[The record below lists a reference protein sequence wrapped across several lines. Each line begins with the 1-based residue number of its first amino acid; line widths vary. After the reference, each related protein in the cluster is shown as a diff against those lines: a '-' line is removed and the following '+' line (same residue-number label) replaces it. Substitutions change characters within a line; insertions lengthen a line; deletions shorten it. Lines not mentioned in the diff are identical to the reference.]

1 MAEDQT
7 QGKDRSRFGWAK
19 AFAGTVA
26 VIAACWGI
34 ITTIDSR
41 REPEREQLRN
51 LSKACGDFES
61 AWTSKVLKEQIAKD
75 VLEPKPAA
83 GPSDQASKQ
92 QQYEDMK
99 ADISGLFDLFYR
111 VMQAYAQIP
120 GDVRGKEVDAAFD
133 GVFSTRYRS
142 DPKFSIEKVGDEMSH
157 GCENL
162 QNVVMKRIR
171 HTYVIPSLH

>member
-7 QGKDRSRFGWAK
+7 QSKDHSRFGWAK
-19 AFAGTVA
+19 ALAGMVA

-34 ITTIDSR
+34 VTTIDSR

-61 AWTSKVLKEQIAKD
+61 ALSVKFMKEEIAKAS
-75 VLEPKPAA
+75 LEPSPQ
-83 GPSDQASKQ
+83 GSPSEQASKQ

-99 ADISGLFDLFYR
+99 VEFSGVVDLFSK
-111 VMQAYAQIP
+111 VIQAYQQIP
-120 GDVRGKEVDAAFD
+120 SDVRGREVDAAFD
-133 GVFSTRYRS
+133 EILNTHSEP
-142 DPKFSIEKVGDEMSH
+142 DPKHSIEKLGEDMSVG
-157 GCENL
+157 CANL

-171 HTYVIPSLH
+171 YTYVIPSLH

>member
-1 MAEDQT
+1 MAEERT
-7 QGKDRSRFGWAK
+7 QGKDSSRFGWAK
-19 AFAGTVA
+19 AFAGSVA

-34 ITTIDSR
+34 VTTIDNR

-61 AWTSKVLKEQIAKD
+61 AWTSKVLKEKIAKD
-75 VLEPKPAA
+75 TLEPKSGPD
-83 GPSDQASKQ
+83 PSDQASKQ
-92 QQYEDMK
+92 QQYEKMK
-99 ADISGLFDLFYR
+99 GEISGLFDMFSR

-120 GDVRGKEVDAAFD
+120 GDVRGREVDAAYDRIFD
-133 GVFSTRYRS
+133 GRHQSGT
-142 DPKFSIEKVGDEMSH
+142 KFSIEKAGDEMSQ